1 MGLFTRPSRL
11 SFPKSLIGNPGLFK
25 TVSPIEPSGDD
36 KGEET
41 MMTRL
46 ISAFC
51 ILLISAT
58 IVFADQCAWL
68 PGYAQAGNA
77 FMFLKEGE
85 TIYEYCAP
93 CGETIARP
101 VVIKQLKVRKVP
113 IEPPHSELQGVPE
126 YKPVAFLL
134 RPPRSNDSQ
143 GDGNGYYE
151 VTVNGKGIDL
161 AYIYIPFEGGYRNLA
176 TLVGCPCED
185 VPVVLP
191 EGKIGQD
198 NKVRKGKAF

>member
-1 MGLFTRPSRL
+1 
-11 SFPKSLIGNPGLFK
+11 
-25 TVSPIEPSGDD
+25 
-36 KGEET
+36 

-51 ILLISAT
+51 FLLISAT
-58 IVFADQCAWL
+58 LVFADQCALL
-68 PGYAQAGNA
+68 PDYAQAGNA

-93 CGETIARP
+93 CGDTVARP
-101 VVIKQLKVRKVP
+101 VVVKQLKVRKVP
-113 IEPPHSELQGVPE
+113 IEPPHSELQDVPE
-126 YKPVAFLL
+126 YKTVAFLL

-143 GDGNGYYE
+143 GDGADYYQ
-151 VTVNGKGIDL
+151 VTVNDKGIDL

-185 VPVVLP
+185 VPPVLP
-191 EGKIGQD
+191 QSKISQGD
-198 NKVRKGKAF
+198 KGTKGKAF